1 MGFFTVVTV
10 YILQS
15 PSAVLIA
22 VSASKQIGI
31 LDRDGQQIHTGHK
44 QEQDHILTDPQDRG
58 SARWLPGEHKCLD
71 QAQRTLLMI
80 NVCVSNVVCCL
91 QKGGV
96 WIVKN
101 TGKRGITVNIFTI
114 NPRYKHRYHYEYA

>member
-58 SARWLPGEHKCLD
+58 SAR
-71 QAQRTLLMI
+71 
-80 NVCVSNVVCCL
+80 
-91 QKGGV
+91 
-96 WIVKN
+96 
-101 TGKRGITVNIFTI
+101 
-114 NPRYKHRYHYEYA
+114 